1 MRTFAPHQWDFFS
14 VCLSRILSSPYM
26 YVSNR
31 IDALP
36 FRCLLHIMLLGYA
49 PLDKIEY
56 DDSLD
61 LEDDTHWDS
70 EEVGTVQWLVG

>member
-1 MRTFAPHQWDFFS
+1 
-14 VCLSRILSSPYM
+14 M